1 MLNWRNIQ
9 RRLGVVADG
18 IAGPITYGA
27 LLAKVGGRRPIA
39 DLGAALALHAGD
51 YAIDATPERMAG
63 FLGEC
68 AHESLAFTVAREIW
82 GPTAAQRRYEGR
94 ADLGNSE
101 AGDGFLYR
109 GRGLI
114 QITGRANYTDAGRE
128 LGLDLV
134 NHPELAEKPEDRKST
149 RLNSSH

>member
-68 AHESLAFTVAREIW
+68 AHESLAFR
-82 GPTAAQRRYEGR
+82 
-94 ADLGNSE
+94 SE
-101 AGDGFLYR
+101 EH
-109 GRGLI
+109 
-114 QITGRANYTDAGRE
+114 TSE
-128 LGLDLV
+128 LQSLMRISYAVFCLKKK
-134 NHPELAEKPEDRKST
+134 NT
-149 RLNSSH
+149 INTN

>member
-68 AHESLAFTVAREIW
+68 AHESLAFTVARAIW

-94 ADLGNSE
+94 AD
-101 AGDGFLYR
+101 
-109 GRGLI
+109 
-114 QITGRANYTDAGRE
+114 QIGRAHVCPVTNAHLVCRLLLEKQKNTHISTKTDGA
-128 LGLDLV
+128 
-134 NHPELAEKPEDRKST
+134 P
-149 RLNSSH
+149 